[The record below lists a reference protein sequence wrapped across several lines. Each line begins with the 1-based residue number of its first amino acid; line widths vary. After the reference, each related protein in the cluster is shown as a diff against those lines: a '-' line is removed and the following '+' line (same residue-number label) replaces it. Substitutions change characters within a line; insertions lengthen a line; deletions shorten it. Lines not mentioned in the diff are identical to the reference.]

1 MLFAA
6 EKAACRLQCFAARK
20 IDAAARAGD
29 HGLARRR
36 GCGALAPLAGCGALA
51 PLARQ
56 ALHDEVG
63 DDYGDDQKEELA
75 QTMASWDAAGARF
88 AG

>member
-36 GCGALAPLAGCGALA
+36 GCGALA